1 MKKIASNNVI
11 CVGSTHK
18 LSSTTLIYNIRDI
31 VSLILNSPADSR
43 DNPYSI
49 AYRAGSMDCIGLSPA
64 KISEIF
70 KCMKAYGNDKRLGEG
85 YSAILGSYIAGYLYD
100 RAIGVNVKGSNDG
113 SIYGSLL
120 PFIDVYVEIAH
131 QKNTPEILNSL
142 DICKMFAKYCANHS
156 LSLNSIDDSFA
167 VTPIQIQ
174 ESGIMPKI
182 LEHINK
188 VTYYR
193 QYIPTDTNKDP
204 GDREFISPA
213 IVSLREYLLEKEGD
227 PQYVENQVMMV
238 QDSILT
244 LIMNI
249 EDFPDILPKE
259 EYFVNE
265 VRNNDL
271 ETGYFH
277 LKDVVPV
284 ELLRDLQGTLVNQ
297 ILGYY
302 YDGVTKKDVTIDEYL
317 DDFFKFLRG
326 YFKNSF
332 YPEFLRNADTKAKS
346 RSINDAFKFT
356 FRFVCGELVHL
367 ASQYVCTEAHDY
379 ARYAYLQNFW
389 KVAEN
394 EWNRYEDPSS
404 FKDLPY
410 DPFDLRLNVDG
421 CMDFQFQQLM
431 SILDSPVIDEKED
444 EFNEKEP
451 VKVPVYDPV
460 RPITEAKHPSIRYQ
474 EKQGSRIGTDISKAY
489 ESAKENAGN
498 IIQQIKKIGTAVY
511 KWATTDGDNDKLV
524 LDGRKFTFPGLI
536 KRLLMGAA
544 LFNVNA
550 VAGIVGFIFLWNKQ
564 KKANK
569 QSRRKMI
576 MMLEEEIQMTEEKI
590 QDASADGN
598 RKAKYTLMRNKNQL
612 QNAVNKLKYG
622 YGVDLKDEEAPAV
635 REVRERASS
644 GGRIGPNDNLRT
656 VTSGHR

>member
-1 MKKIASNNVI
+1 MKNFASNNVI
-11 CVGSTHK
+11 CVGSTRK
-18 LSSTTLIYNIRDI
+18 LSSTTLIYNVRDI
-31 VSLILNSPADSR
+31 VSLILNPSGDMK

-49 AYRAGSMDCIGLSPA
+49 AFKAGSLDSIGLSPS
-64 KISEIF
+64 KIAEIF
-70 KCMKAYGNDKRLGEG
+70 KCMKAFGNDKRLGEG
-85 YSAILGSYIAGYLYD
+85 YSAILGSYLAGYLYD
-100 RAIGVNVKGSNDG
+100 RAMGINVKGDNAG

-131 QKNTPEILNSL
+131 QKNTPEILNSI
-142 DICKMFAKYCANHS
+142 DICKMFVKYCANHS
-156 LSLNSIDDSFA
+156 LTINSIDDSFA

-227 PQYVENQVMMV
+227 AQYVENQVTMV

-244 LIMNI
+244 LITAI

-259 EYFVNE
+259 EYYINE
-265 VRNNDL
+265 VRNNEL
-271 ETGYFH
+271 ENGYYH
-277 LKDVVPV
+277 LKKVVPI
-284 ELLRDLQGTLVNQ
+284 EILRDLQGWLINE
-297 ILGYY
+297 ILSYY
-302 YDGVTKKDVTIDEYL
+302 YDGMNKKNITIDNHL
-317 DDFFKFLRG
+317 DTFFDRMRD
-326 YFKNSF
+326 YFKKSF
-332 YPEFLRNADTKAKS
+332 YPEFLRNAEPKAKN
-346 RSINDAFKFT
+346 RSINDVFDFT

-367 ASQYVCTEAHDY
+367 ACQYVCTEAHDY
-379 ARYAYLQNFW
+379 DRYSYIQNFW
-389 KVAEN
+389 KVADDS
-394 EWNRYEDPSS
+394 WKIHEDPSS

-410 DPFDLRLNVDG
+410 DPFDIRLNADG
-421 CMDFQFQQLM
+421 CMDFEFHQLM
-431 SILDSPVIDEKED
+431 SILDNPILDDQGEIINERTSVKIPSIPV
-444 EFNEKEP
+444 
-451 VKVPVYDPV
+451 
-460 RPITEAKHPSIRYQ
+460 TEAKHPSIRYQ

-564 KKANK
+564 AKANK

-622 YGVDLKDEEAPAV
+622 YGVDLKDDEAPAV

-644 GGRIGPNDNLRT
+644 GGRIGPNDSLRT
-656 VTSGHR
+656 VTSNKR